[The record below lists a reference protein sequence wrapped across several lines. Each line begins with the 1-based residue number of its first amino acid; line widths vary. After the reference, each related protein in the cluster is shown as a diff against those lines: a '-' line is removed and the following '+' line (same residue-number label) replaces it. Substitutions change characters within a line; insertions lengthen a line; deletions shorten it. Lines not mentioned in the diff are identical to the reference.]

1 MISLI
6 WFEKITL
13 FVCLMRKLCWLM
25 LLNVWFG
32 MLRFSWKLLIDGI
45 NSIFSSRRR
54 LLLLFSKL
62 TGVVEMHGYFF
73 VFWAFSAALVV
84 LPPEASL
91 NVTALMTP
99 TATVCLISRTA
110 KRPNGGNSWN
120 DSTHKGLV
128 GCKMTIAASPDL
140 MALGLSSTDLPE
152 RRSTFSRISANLQAM
167 WAVWQS
173 KTGV

>member
-1 MISLI
+1 
-6 WFEKITL
+6 
-13 FVCLMRKLCWLM
+13 MRKLCWIRL

-32 MLRFSWKLLIDGI
+32 MLRLSWKLLLIDGI
-45 NSIFSSRRR
+45 NSIFSSRWRRR
-54 LLLLFSKL
+54 LLLT

-128 GCKMTIAASPDL
+128 GVKMTIAASPDL

-152 RRSTFSRISANLQAM
+152 RRSTFSLISANLQAM